1 MTLVVAQKKGVTI
14 SAVSDTGTTEHGV
27 QLAAEKHIP
36 KICILAPD
44 LAVAFAGSS
53 DLALRCFAEF
63 DLTAHLFPTQ
73 IIGHFLKFHLA
84 HAQSVDFIVM
94 FAKPMPKLVK
104 IANGREAS
112 SLSQTAWIGDR
123 DAFEQF
129 QSYRNDKER
138 KSITSGFEVP
148 LLVTN
153 KELELLSDSV
163 TFKLIA
169 AMRYVIIDRG
179 VPHVFGQAVGV
190 SNVDGDFNYRPYAF
204 VLDELRL
211 SLLLPNALIRRITP
225 ELQELREFAASCFVT
240 GAASKRQGIAFHF
253 MRDERVT
260 VLLRD
265 TAILVTMALVK
276 PRLFQCWSPFR
287 RVAVSFRSPST
298 VSWASK
304 LTGGSGVIPRCQA
317 QAAWLSSIT
326 PSPMSMPVAVAP
338 RAARRLAV
346 HPVPVA
352 MSRKRSRCFG
362 ETRLTTWSIPSAM
375 LLLMMS

>member
-73 IIGHFLKFHLA
+73 IISHFLKFHLA

-94 FAKPMPKLVK
+94 FAKPMPILVK

-153 KELELLSDSV
+153 KESELHSDSV

-204 VLDELRL
+204 VLDELNSPCSFRTR
-211 SLLLPNALIRRITP
+211 SS
-225 ELQELREFAASCFVT
+225 AAS
-240 GAASKRQGIAFHF
+240 
-253 MRDERVT
+253 
-260 VLLRD
+260 
-265 TAILVTMALVK
+265 
-276 PRLFQCWSPFR
+276 PR
-287 RVAVSFRSPST
+287 SFRSC
-298 VSWASK
+298 AS
-304 LTGGSGVIPRCQA
+304 L
-317 QAAWLSSIT
+317 
-326 PSPMSMPVAVAP
+326 P
-338 RAARRLAV
+338 RAAS
-346 HPVPVA
+346 
-352 MSRKRSRCFG
+352 SRGQLRNGRASRFTLCG
-362 ETRLTTWSIPSAM
+362 AN
-375 LLLMMS
+375 